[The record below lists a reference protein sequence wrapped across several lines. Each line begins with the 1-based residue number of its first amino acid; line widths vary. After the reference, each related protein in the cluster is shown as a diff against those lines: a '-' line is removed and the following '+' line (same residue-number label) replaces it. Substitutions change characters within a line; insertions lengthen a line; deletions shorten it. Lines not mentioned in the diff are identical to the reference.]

1 MLQLKVKRGDC
12 PLKNKIVN
20 YIADKGK
27 VTIFFLQ
34 FVVIILFIFYKST
47 NLGNYFLSIFFNGFL
62 KDFLT
67 LNAGNL
73 ISLSAIFLG
82 IYFTLF
88 TLISTL
94 DINSWITNLPDKRF
108 KEIISLIK
116 NGFSITFVYVLYLL
130 LVNSISENTFYI
142 SDWFYELIF
151 LLNFLFCLYILLI
164 ALVVATIIYTAYQK
178 DISEFNKKKK
188 QKELDEK
195 EFKLFISQSKKFF
208 DTTDNSL
215 TRLEKKI
222 NEEKKKNENK

>member
-130 LVNSISENTFYI
+130 LVNSISENTFYV

>member
-1 MLQLKVKRGDC
+1 M
-12 PLKNKIVN
+12 KNKIVN

-130 LVNSISENTFYI
+130 LVNSISENTFYV